1 MKRLKKKSNENLE
14 LFSFESV
21 TFSEKKSTN
30 EFHSHNLFYFKRFH
44 FPINNVLQ
52 TSCVESTESTIT

>member
-1 MKRLKKKSNENLE
+1 MKIWNVFSSKAV
-14 LFSFESV
+14 LFI
-21 TFSEKKSTN
+21 EKKSTN

-52 TSCVESTESTIT
+52 TSCVESTESTVT